1 MLTPKEQETVIL
13 YSKASKKAS
22 IVTMNPTDM
31 RTLNALPDIYKK
43 VRDVKQDGK
52 LIGREYECDKRF
64 ITLRK
69 KDKQGKKRK

>member
-1 MLTPKEQETVIL
+1 
-13 YSKASKKAS
+13 
-22 IVTMNPTDM
+22 MNPTDM